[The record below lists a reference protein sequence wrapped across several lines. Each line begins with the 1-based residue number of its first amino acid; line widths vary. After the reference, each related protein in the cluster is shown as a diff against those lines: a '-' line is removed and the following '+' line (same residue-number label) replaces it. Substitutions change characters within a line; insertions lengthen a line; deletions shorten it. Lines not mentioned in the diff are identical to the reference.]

1 MESSSSSNHTCSM
14 TIGRVGFCSTSSKKI
29 SSSMSEGTVIRGGGR
44 LSIGGGGGGYMGKG
58 GRTRFLRMAETGSG
72 GTGGIVVGGGVGR
85 GRSGR
90 AFEKRLRPRGLG
102 ASTGS
107 WDATS
112 GERMIESGRA
122 GGGAEM
128 MEEVTGEYR
137 EMKSSNW
144 RV

>member
-14 TIGRVGFCSTSSKKI
+14 TIGRVGSSSNKI
-29 SSSMSEGTVIRGGGR
+29 SSSISEGTAIRGGGR
-44 LSIGGGGGGYMGKG
+44 VSIGGGGGGYMGKG
-58 GRTRFLRMAETGSG
+58 GMTRFLRMVDTETGSC
-72 GTGGIVVGGGVGR
+72 GTGGTVVGGGVGR

-102 ASTGS
+102 TSTGN
-107 WDATS
+107 WGTTS

-122 GGGAEM
+122 GAGAEM
-128 MEEVTGEYR
+128 GAEEGEYR

>member
-1 MESSSSSNHTCSM
+1 
-14 TIGRVGFCSTSSKKI
+14 
-29 SSSMSEGTVIRGGGR
+29 
-44 LSIGGGGGGYMGKG
+44 MGKG
-58 GRTRFLRMAETGSG
+58 GMTRFLRMADTEAGSC
-72 GTGGIVVGGGVGR
+72 GTGGRVVGGGVGR

-102 ASTGS
+102 TSTGN
-107 WDATS
+107 WGAIS

-122 GGGAEM
+122 GAGAETGV
-128 MEEVTGEYR
+128 EEGEYR